1 MTWIQTVSG
10 RKFPLVELDPEQI
23 DIEDINHALSMLCL
37 FIWLF
42 PVRWQVG
49 VDGRSPTR
57 SHDAL

>member
-10 RKFPLVELDPEQI
+10 KKFPLVEPDPEQI
-23 DIEDINHALSMLCL
+23 DIEDITHALSILCL

-49 VDGRSPTR
+49 VDGRPSTR
-57 SHDAL
+57 SQDAL